1 LQQQRISQSEH
12 SSNGTPANQSAA
24 DNASTNQSIQTGN
37 SNCIK
42 TIFRLNKMETHT
54 IRQLH
59 QIAKGRGLSGY
70 SKLRKADLIAALEN
84 FRGFINCIHARCTK
98 MAWK

>member
-1 LQQQRISQSEH
+1 
-12 SSNGTPANQSAA
+12 
-24 DNASTNQSIQTGN
+24 
-37 SNCIK
+37 
-42 TIFRLNKMETHT
+42 METHT